1 MHKANVY
8 KMPHAWNVFQA
19 NMKKKKPTLTKN
31 CKGLFLV
38 KFKFTY
44 EIILQYV
51 YPLFKV
57 VQGNTITK
65 VNILAS
71 SRQIGIRYRQ

>member
-1 MHKANVY
+1 MSKVLRAF
-8 KMPHAWNVFQA
+8 P
-19 NMKKKKPTLTKN
+19 
-31 CKGLFLV
+31 C
-38 KFKFTY
+38 
-44 EIILQYV
+44 EIQVHLWDYTSICISIV

>member
-8 KMPHAWNVFQA
+8 KMPHAWNVSKHE
-19 NMKKKKPTLTKN
+19 KKKNLNKRIVMSKVLRAFP
-31 CKGLFLV
+31 C
-38 KFKFTY
+38 
-44 EIILQYV
+44 EIQVHLWDYTSICISI
-51 YPLFKV
+51 

-71 SRQIGIRYRQ
+71 STQIRIRYRQ